1 MDRGSPSTGALHC
14 SRRGQREGKMPPGPS
29 VWATFGE
36 LSSFVGGAMKVL
48 GLGDAFPPEG
58 PAAKPSDSL
67 PKRKYEYIG

>member
-1 MDRGSPSTGALHC
+1 
-14 SRRGQREGKMPPGPS
+14 MPPGPS

-36 LSSFVGGAMKVL
+36 LSSFVGGAMNVL

-67 PKRKYEYIG
+67 PKRKYEYIGRPPLPVRICADSSSEEISA

>member
-1 MDRGSPSTGALHC
+1 
-14 SRRGQREGKMPPGPS
+14 MPPGPS